1 MNTRTRLATAF
12 LALAATSVA
21 AQASDKPLRGD
32 GERATLRFERID
44 TDKSGDV
51 TFEEFVAV
59 MDERFAGADADGDG
73 RMTVAEIAD
82 RIERAR
88 VERMARRIVER
99 LDTDGDGA
107 LTAEE
112 VKSSRQK
119 LFARLDRNEDGKL
132 VADEMPKRGMLRP

>member
-21 AQASDKPLRGD
+21 AQAADEPPRDG

-59 MDERFAGADADGDG
+59 MDDRFAGADEDGDG

-99 LDTDGDGA
+99 FDADDDGV

-112 VKSSRQK
+112 IKSSRQK
-119 LFARLDRNEDGKL
+119 LFAQLDRNEDGKL
-132 VADEMPKRGMLRP
+132 VQDEMPKRGMMRR